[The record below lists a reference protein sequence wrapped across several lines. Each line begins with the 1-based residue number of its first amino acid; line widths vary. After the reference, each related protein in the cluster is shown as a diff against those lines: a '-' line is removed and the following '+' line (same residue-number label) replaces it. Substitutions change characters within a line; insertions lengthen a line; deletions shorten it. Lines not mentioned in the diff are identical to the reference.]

1 VAQQRYDAVVVGAGP
16 NGLAAAAVL
25 AQAGRSVLVRE
36 ARDDV
41 GGGTRSAEL
50 TLPGFIH
57 DVCSAVHPMGACS
70 PAFAELG
77 LERYGLEFLQPPVAL
92 GHPLEGG
99 RAGIV
104 YLDARATLDRL
115 GADATAWERIVVALS
130 ERWDRL
136 APALLAPVLRVP
148 RHPFVLARFG
158 LPALVPSTVLARR
171 LFVTDEARALFAG
184 AAAHAFLPLNRPLTS
199 AFGLVLL
206 GAAHAVGWP
215 VVKGGSQAIAD
226 ALTAR
231 ARELGVVIETGRP
244 VGALGELPE
253 SDAVLFDLA
262 PRQVA
267 AIAGAAL
274 PDRYRSRLERFH
286 HGPAAF
292 KVDYALDGPVPW
304 SNAECLQAGTL
315 HLGGTLDEIAAAE
328 AAVASGEVPE
338 RPYVLVSQPAVVD
351 PSRAPEG
358 QHTLWTYCH
367 VPNGC
372 TVDMTEAIERQIERF
387 APEFR
392 DRVLAR
398 HVADPAWYERYNP
411 AYVGGDITGGA
422 HTGLQLLFRPTPQ
435 LRPYRTPNPRLY
447 MCSASTPPGGGVH
460 GMSGYHAAQ
469 AVLRAS

>member
-1 VAQQRYDAVVVGAGP
+1 
-16 NGLAAAAVL
+16 
-25 AQAGRSVLVRE
+25 
-36 ARDDV
+36 
-41 GGGTRSAEL
+41 
-50 TLPGFIH
+50 
-57 DVCSAVHPMGACS
+57 
-70 PAFAELG
+70 
-77 LERYGLEFLQPPVAL
+77 
-92 GHPLEGG
+92 
-99 RAGIV
+99 
-104 YLDARATLDRL
+104 
-115 GADATAWERIVVALS
+115 
-130 ERWDRL
+130 
-136 APALLAPVLRVP
+136 
-148 RHPFVLARFG
+148 
-158 LPALVPSTVLARR
+158 
-171 LFVTDEARALFAG
+171 
-184 AAAHAFLPLNRPLTS
+184 
-199 AFGLVLL
+199 
-206 GAAHAVGWP
+206 
-215 VVKGGSQAIAD
+215 
-226 ALTAR
+226 
-231 ARELGVVIETGRP
+231 
-244 VGALGELPE
+244 
-253 SDAVLFDLA
+253 VLFDLA

-267 AIAGAAL
+267 AIAGDAL